1 MRTECTAR
9 ELSSVRGGA
18 GAGRGAAEEAMC
30 VCACGGVTGKESRR
44 SGSVHV
50 RVAGS
55 LCFTAETGT
64 AV

>member
-18 GAGRGAAEEAMC
+18 
-30 VCACGGVTGKESRR
+30 R
-44 SGSVHV
+44 SGKGSHRGGDVCV

-55 LCFTAETGT
+55 LCSTAETGT